1 MDCPYTPLEIT
12 NVVNRMPNSFGQISK
27 LNLFQFEGLS
37 GTTFGIE
44 ETGADQCN
52 TIIPTAAY
60 CCDYEPN
67 ANKTAGRKWRYIDVP
82 HTPLFDTVRACDVS
96 GQRAYGLTGLDN
108 RLMSVDEEVMRRQRD
123 MRQKLEMTMEY
134 RYLSALKGV
143 IKDADG
149 SVILDLFAHFGITQ
163 SVVDFHL
170 SDDTFDV
177 LQASRRLWRTV
188 RDNTRQIGFSGIVV
202 YVDSLFFDALVSHPS
217 AIDVWKR
224 CCEMSAATMAAT
236 NGSNFDFVPRFDFGG
251 VSWREY
257 NEEAC
262 TPAAASDPA
271 QATAAL
277 EFLAP
282 STGVA
287 FPVGV
292 TGQRLYEIVGAP
304 RQTLAEV
311 NTKATQLFYADIR
324 ENERGDAFMLSLETN
339 TLPIVKQPG
348 ALVKVTMS

>member
-1 MDCPYTPLEIT
+1 MDCPYTPVEIT

-27 LNLFQFEGLS
+27 LNLFSFEGIA

-44 ETGADQCN
+44 ESDGDACN

-67 ANKTAGRKWRYIDVP
+67 ANKTPGRKWRYLDVP

-108 RLMSVDEEVMRRQRD
+108 RMMSVEEEVIRRQRD
-123 MRQKLEMTMEY
+123 MRQKLEMTLEF

-149 SVILDLFAHFGITQ
+149 SVILDLFQHFGITQ

-170 SDDTFDV
+170 SDDAFDV
-177 LQASRRLWRTV
+177 LQASRRLWRTM
-188 RDNTRQIGFSGIVV
+188 RDNVRQMGYSGIVV

-217 AIDVWKR
+217 AIDIWKR
-224 CCEMSAATMAAT
+224 CCEMSARTMDAS
-236 NGSNFDFVPRFDFGG
+236 NGANFDFVPRFDFGG
-251 VSWREY
+251 ISWREY

-262 TPAAASDPA
+262 TPAAINDPA
-271 QATAAL
+271 QATGAV

-292 TGQRLYEIVGAP
+292 TGQRLYELVGAP
-304 RQTLAEV
+304 RQTLDEV
-311 NTKATQLFYADIR
+311 NTKATQIFYADIR
-324 ENERGDAFMLSLETN
+324 ANERNDAIALSLETN
-339 TLPIVKQPG
+339 TLPIVKQPA
-348 ALVKVTMS
+348 ALIKVTMS